1 MNTTETNEMKKES
14 YCWRSIGIWSE
25 GSPSCPRLKE
35 MVHCRNCD
43 EFALQG
49 RALFDI
55 KASGDYLHEWQ
66 EFLSEERMEV
76 SRSLESVLIFRLGAE
91 WFAFRT
97 ATLKE
102 IVEPCKIHRIPN
114 KAEDALLGLAN
125 IKGEL
130 QLCFSLHKLLGIELH
145 EENISSKQKFMIL
158 EKDGLA
164 WVFPADEISGI
175 NKYNMEDVGNL
186 PVTVS
191 KSDANYVKEMFRFNE
206 RTTSYLD
213 DELILYS
220 LKRRIS

>member
-1 MNTTETNEMKKES
+1 MNTGKTGGIKSGS
-14 YCWRSIGIWSE
+14 YCWRSIGIWSK
-25 GSPSCPRLKE
+25 GVSSCPKLKE
-35 MVHCRNCD
+35 MLHCRNCS
-43 EFALQG
+43 EFTLQG

-55 KASGDYLHEWQ
+55 KASDDYLHEWQ
-66 EFLSEERMEV
+66 EFLSEERHEV
-76 SRSLESVLIFRLGAE
+76 LKSLESVLIFRLGHE

-97 ATLKE
+97 AALKE

-114 KAEDALLGLAN
+114 KTEEALMGLAN

-130 QLCFSLHKLLGIELH
+130 HLCFSLHKLLGIELRD
-145 EENISSKQKFMIL
+145 ENISSKQKFMIL
-158 EKDGLA
+158 EKDGFS

-175 NKYNMEDVGNL
+175 NKYNMEDVGNI

-191 KSDANYVKEMFRFNE
+191 KSDANYIKEIFHFDHRN
-206 RTTSYLD
+206 TAYLD